1 MGELIMSGNE
11 EFEKIALY
19 IFDDVIEFC
28 GPEAGQTCV
37 HLSRS
42 RLLLSLSLPFAIYH
56 LFVFVDCLHRCPY
69 LLPNDAMLCCHI

>member
-1 MGELIMSGNE
+1 MNALIKTQGASFLPICATLIPPMGELIMSGNE

-37 HLSRS
+37 LFSSLCSLVFHLC
-42 RLLLSLSLPFAIYH
+42 LLFA
-56 LFVFVDCLHRCPY
+56 
-69 LLPNDAMLCCHI
+69 LL